1 MEVSNV
7 VRSEEAESAMNDLEV
22 KNILKTSEKVIII
35 LDTCYY

>member
-35 LDTCYY
+35 LG